1 MTDTLKVYKS
11 DDVVGTAERGEDGKA
26 KVTIDGLEAN
36 TDYPAG
42 TYQVSFSNENGESE
56 KVDVPSFKTKPI
68 AVTGV
73 TLDKSTL
80 SLEEGAT
87 GNLVATVAPSTAT
100 DKTVTFASSDKEIA
114 TVDNTGKVTAV
125 KEGNAD
131 ITVTTKDGSKT
142 AKCTLTV
149 TAKTIA
155 VTGVTIE
162 PKTASVDVDATTKL
176 NSTVAPSTATNKSVS
191 YKSSDEAV
199 ATVSSNGTVTGV
211 AKGEA
216 TITVTTKDG
225 SKTDTAKVTVN
236 AVEEPE
242 PEPDPEEPDT
252 EE

>member
-1 MTDTLKVYKS
+1 MADTLKVYKG
-11 DDVVGTAERGEDGKA
+11 DEVVGSAERGEDGKA
-26 KVTIDGLEAN
+26 KVTIDGLDAN
-36 TDYPAG
+36 TDYAAG
-42 TYQVSFSNENGESE
+42 TYQVSFENENGESE

-73 TLDKSTL
+73 TLDKTTL

-100 DKTVTFASSDKEIA
+100 DKTVTFASSDAAIA
-114 TVDNTGKVTAV
+114 TVDNKGKVTAV
-125 KEGNAD
+125 KAGNAD
-131 ITVTTKDGSKT
+131 ITVTTKDGGKT

-149 TAKTIA
+149 TAKQIP
-155 VTGVTIE
+155 VTGVTIA

-191 YKSSDEAV
+191 YKSSDDAI

-211 AKGEA
+211 AEGDA
-216 TITVTTKDG
+216 TITVTTQDG
-225 SKTDTAKVTVN
+225 NKTDTATVTVN

-242 PEPDPEEPDT
+242 PEVPEEP